1 MKTKWK
7 LIILFLAGLLIL
19 GTTGCGN
26 RQGGEPATET
36 VTESLKLGVLSL
48 EDILPMV
55 VANEKG
61 YFAEE
66 GLEVELISF
75 QSTVESQSAFQ
86 SGEIDGMMND
96 MVVAALLKESGT
108 DLRVTSVTLEAT
120 GERRRFAIVASPDSG
135 INRVEDLKGK
145 ELGISFNSIIEYTTD
160 EMLLS
165 AGVNPE
171 EVAKTAI
178 PKIPVRLEMLINNNI
193 EAANLPDPLIT
204 LAEFN
209 GCKTI
214 IDDRGRSIS
223 QAVMVMTT
231 DTLAAK
237 RSALEKYYRAVGK
250 AIRDINASPQDYKET
265 MAAHISIPA
274 PIMDQY
280 QVPAFPEPKL
290 PTEEEV
296 AKVLNWLREKGQI
309 GDTITY
315 DNFVEQGLY

>member
-1 MKTKWK
+1 MKAKSR
-7 LIILFLAGLLIL
+7 FLVLLLAVLLALTAVGCNSQEAGD
-19 GTTGCGN
+19 T
-26 RQGGEPATET
+26 ATET
-36 VTESLKLGVLSL
+36 LKLGVLSL

-66 GLEVELISF
+66 GLTVELVPF

-86 SGEIDGMMND
+86 SGDIDGMMND

-108 DLRVTSVTLEAT
+108 DLKVTSVTLEST
-120 GERRRFAIVASPDSG
+120 DERRRFAIVVSPDSN
-135 INRVEDLKGK
+135 INSIEELKGK
-145 ELGISFNSIIEYTTD
+145 ELGISFNSIIEFTTD
-160 EMLLS
+160 AMLLS
-165 AGVNPE
+165 AGLAPE
-171 EVAKTAI
+171 EVNKTAI

-204 LAEFN
+204 FAEFN

-223 QAVMVMTT
+223 QAVMVMTEE
-231 DTLAAK
+231 TLTAK

-250 AIRDINASPQDYKET
+250 AVKDINASPQDYKEL
-265 MAAHISIPA
+265 MAAHISIPE

-280 QVPAFPEPKL
+280 QVPTFPEPKL
-290 PTEEEV
+290 PTEGEV
-296 AKVLNWLREKGQI
+296 DNVLNWLREKGLI
-309 GDTITY
+309 SDNITY
-315 DNFVEQGLY
+315 ENFVERGLY